1 MLKPNALPL
10 QVSLWWMPLVWAT
23 RIVDQARAEGKIA
36 SDPAVQTLL
45 GEISKIR
52 IGLTRVQHYDM
63 ISVPLVYTQARFCP
77 KKCNR
82 ITYVI
87 LIFCQ
92 LIIINEKTGSKDIPF
107 KSKTEVSLFRFAPW
121 LFTFTSWQLLWVHNG
136 CLQNTQKT
144 SKQCTREYQL
154 SRKKTH

>member
-63 ISVPLVYTQARFCP
+63 ISVPLVYTQARFG
-77 KKCNR
+77 KK
-82 ITYVI
+82 
-87 LIFCQ
+87 
-92 LIIINEKTGSKDIPF
+92 
-107 KSKTEVSLFRFAPW
+107 KSYL
-121 LFTFTSWQLLWVHNG
+121 HN
-136 CLQNTQKT
+136 L
-144 SKQCTREYQL
+144 EFL
-154 SRKKTH
+154 PA